1 MALIKKPNTTKVKLV
16 DKTVSLPAS
25 TWKKLNEYAKYI
37 GMAGR
42 PADKVNYIVEQALE
56 AVFEMDKEFNAPKVA
71 EKPQP
76 EAKPETKTGSTQ
88 AKTSTK

>member
-1 MALIKKPNTTKVKLV
+1 MALIKKPTTTKVKLV

-42 PADKVNYIVEQALE
+42 PADKVNYIVEQALA

-76 EAKPETKTGSTQ
+76 EVKTETKTAVSAPNTP
-88 AKTSTK
+88 KK